1 MKNYLYNCRI
11 TSIVSLYLLLGLVFL
26 GGSATGVYGQTT
38 QVKGRISDQ
47 KTNEP
52 IPFVNVS
59 VVGTTQ
65 GVQADVNG
73 NYTLTISN
81 MGAGKVQFSSVGYRT
96 FAKAF
101 KANSTQIFNIK
112 LQSTT
117 QNLSEVVVKGKKEKY
132 RNKDNPAVTLIRKV
146 IEHKDENRKESL
158 DFYQYEKYEK
168 LQLDLSN
175 IDEAY
180 KNKKIF
186 KNFQFIFDNLDTAK
200 RTGKVS
206 LPLYLKETL
215 ADVYYR
221 KNPKEEKSYIK
232 GEKKVG
238 LEQFLDN
245 DGMGA
250 YLNRM
255 YEEVNIYD
263 NNISLLSQ
271 QFISPISPLSPTFY
285 RFVIL
290 DTLQFQQIKCIKLG
304 FSPRNQADF
313 AFVGNMLVALD
324 SSYAVR
330 QISMGVPKNINLN
343 FVADM
348 SIEQEFQPTE
358 QQFLML
364 AKDEISIEFNL
375 FKTENS
381 RGVIGKRAVSYRNY
395 RLNVPISQRYFK
407 PIQKNVLVENAL
419 SQGDDFWEK
428 ARHSQL
434 SRVES
439 NIYAMADSIQQ
450 VPAFKRFMTIAG
462 LFMFGYH
469 DFGKFEV
476 GPVNTFY
483 SFNPVEG
490 FRLRLGGRTMAK
502 LNPRLYFE
510 TYLAYGFKDERWK
523 GYAGVTYNLGKNS
536 IYQFPNHYLR
546 FSYQDEVRIP
556 GQELQFVQED
566 NFLLSFKRG
575 VNDKMTYNKIVRV
588 DYRKESRSGISY
600 ELGFKHLTQEAAGS
614 LSFERATDTEG
625 LYVKDK
631 DLTSTEFSFNLRFAP
646 NEQFYQGKNYRIPII
661 NKYPILQARYSLGVA
676 NFLKGDY
683 NYHNLTLRANKRF
696 FLSPIGFTD
705 VTAEAG
711 KIWGTVPYPLLMI
724 HRANQSYS
732 YQLESYNLMNF
743 LEFVSDQYAG
753 IFVDHYFNGF
763 FFNKIPLLK
772 KLKLREI
779 ITIKALYGSL
789 SDRNN
794 PAYNESLYRFPVDT
808 EGRSLT
814 YQLNNGPYLEA
825 SVGIGNILKF
835 FRVDLVKRLT
845 YLDNPN
851 VSEYGI
857 RGRFKLDF

>member
-1 MKNYLYNCRI
+1 M
-11 TSIVSLYLLLGLVFL
+11 
-26 GGSATGVYGQTT
+26 
-38 QVKGRISDQ
+38 
-47 KTNEP
+47 
-52 IPFVNVS
+52 
-59 VVGTTQ
+59 
-65 GVQADVNG
+65 
-73 NYTLTISN
+73 
-81 MGAGKVQFSSVGYRT
+81 
-96 FAKAF
+96 
-101 KANSTQIFNIK
+101 
-112 LQSTT
+112 
-117 QNLSEVVVKGKKEKY
+117 
-132 RNKDNPAVTLIRKV
+132 
-146 IEHKDENRKESL
+146 
-158 DFYQYEKYEK
+158 
-168 LQLDLSN
+168 
-175 IDEAY
+175 
-180 KNKKIF
+180 
-186 KNFQFIFDNLDTAK
+186 
-200 RTGKVS
+200 
-206 LPLYLKETL
+206 
-215 ADVYYR
+215 
-221 KNPKEEKSYIK
+221 
-232 GEKKVG
+232 
-238 LEQFLDN
+238 
-245 DGMGA
+245 
-250 YLNRM
+250 
-255 YEEVNIYD
+255 
-263 NNISLLSQ
+263 
-271 QFISPISPLSPTFY
+271 
-285 RFVIL
+285 
-290 DTLQFQQIKCIKLG
+290 
-304 FSPRNQADF
+304 
-313 AFVGNMLVALD
+313 
-324 SSYAVR
+324 
-330 QISMGVPKNINLN
+330 
-343 FVADM
+343 
-348 SIEQEFQPTE
+348 
-358 QQFLML
+358 
-364 AKDEISIEFNL
+364 
-375 FKTENS
+375 
-381 RGVIGKRAVSYRNY
+381 
-395 RLNVPISQRYFK
+395 
-407 PIQKNVLVENAL
+407 
-419 SQGDDFWEK
+419 
-428 ARHSQL
+428 
-434 SRVES
+434 
-439 NIYAMADSIQQ
+439 
-450 VPAFKRFMTIAG
+450 
-462 LFMFGYH
+462 
-469 DFGKFEV
+469 
-476 GPVNTFY
+476 
-483 SFNPVEG
+483 
-490 FRLRLGGRTMAK
+490 RLGGRTMAK

-625 LYVKDK
+625 LYIKDK

-646 NEQFYQGKNYRIPII
+646 NKQFYQGKNYRIPII

-794 PAYNESLYRFPVDT
+794 PAYNESLYRFAVD
-808 EGRSLT
+808 EQGRSLT
-814 YQLNNGPYLEA
+814 YQLNNGPYMEA